1 MGKEGDTPPTALSSA
16 YRQLAAGEAM
26 AGRLREAQAATAL
39 VLQLD
44 PSLCI
49 SHLVE
54 RFPFRRMQ
62 DIRRPPLAMYVL
74 AVRLVT
80 ARLGTSA
87 AGRDEFSRSDVT
99 QSVAR
104 SY

>member
-54 RFPFRRMQ
+54 RFPRMQ
-62 DIRRPPLAMYVL
+62 DIA
-74 AVRLVT
+74 T
-80 ARLGTSA
+80 DGLGR
-87 AGRDEFSRSDVT
+87 AGLPE
-99 QSVAR
+99 
-104 SY
+104 